1 MSHGAAAVTAPGD
14 RGVPENTGPR
24 GVPDNTPEGAG
35 SLPGA
40 LPTSGLEWACRLL
53 WGGRDDVVVAR
64 RRRRI
69 PAGFRA
75 AEAYLV
81 LPKAANP
88 RLLVPLG
95 APRAAAAA
103 LARNHDA
110 TSRKSRL
117 VKAALGIGVRLR
129 VAQHLLPDRI
139 EIALADGLPAADRG
153 TALLSEHLRDLF
165 GRRDLEMAVIL
176 GPPRLNRKPVLQVL
190 SAEGE
195 VLGYVKAA
203 WNDLTRALVRNEAAV
218 LGRLGDSP
226 RNTFVAPRLLHHGPF
241 GDLELIVASPL
252 PNALRPEQSQVFDPP
267 LPVITEIARLG
278 DVHTAPL
285 ADSDYWRGVSERLEA
300 REGLLPARGRG
311 VPGGKGTDDPLK
323 AVAAHVQA
331 RHGATALRFGTW
343 HGDFTPWNMARLEGG
358 IFVWDWERSGPAPVG
373 LDLLHFL
380 FQSTCRFEGR
390 NPARSVE
397 ICRER
402 TPGLLPLLDV
412 PMGSQDALW
421 SVYRMELL
429 FRYEEA
435 GLAGVLERRS
445 RIHQG
450 ILEMFESEMEA

>member
-1 MSHGAAAVTAPGD
+1 MSHGIAAVAASGA
-14 RGVPENTGPR
+14 RGL
-24 GVPDNTPEGAG
+24 PDNTEGAG

-53 WGGRDDVVVAR
+53 WGGHPEVVVAR
-64 RRRRI
+64 RKRRL
-69 PAGFRA
+69 PAGFRPT
-75 AEAYLV
+75 EAYLV

-110 TSRKSRL
+110 TSRRSRL
-117 VKAALGIGVRLR
+117 VKAALSMGVRLR
-129 VAQHLLPDRI
+129 VAQRLLPDRV
-139 EIALADGLPAADRG
+139 EIALADGLPAAERG
-153 TALLSEHLRDLF
+153 AVLLSEHLRDIF

-176 GPPRLNRKPVLQVL
+176 GPARLNRKPVLQVL
-190 SAEGE
+190 SSQGE

-203 WNDLTRALVRNEAAV
+203 WNDLTRSLVRNEAAV
-218 LGRLGDSP
+218 LGRLDGPP

-241 GDLELIVASPL
+241 GDLELLAASPL
-252 PNALRPEQSQVFDPP
+252 PNAVRPEQSQVFDPP

-278 DVHTAPL
+278 DVHAAPL
-285 ADSDYWRGVSERLEA
+285 AASDYWRGVNERLEA
-300 REGLLPARGRG
+300 REALLPPQA
-311 VPGGKGTDDPLK
+311 DDPLK
-323 AVAAHVQA
+323 AVVANIQA
-331 RHGATALRFGTW
+331 RHGATELRFGTW
-343 HGDFTPWNMARLEGG
+343 HGDFTPWNMARLEDG

-412 PMGSQDALW
+412 PMGSENALW

-450 ILEMFESEMEA
+450 ILEMFESEMEAS

>member
-1 MSHGAAAVTAPGD
+1 MSPGAAAVTAPGD
-14 RGVPENTGPR
+14 RGAPDGTGDR
-24 GVPDNTPEGAG
+24 GAPDNAAG
-35 SLPGA
+35 SLGA

-53 WGGRDDVVVAR
+53 GGGRDDVVVAR
-64 RRRRI
+64 RRRGI
-69 PAGFRA
+69 PAGFRPT
-75 AEAYLV
+75 EAYLV
-81 LPKAANP
+81 LPKATNP

-95 APRAAAAA
+95 APKAAAAA

-110 TSRKSRL
+110 TSRRSRL
-117 VKAALGIGVRLR
+117 VKAALSIGVRLR
-129 VAQHLLPDRI
+129 VAQRLLPDRV
-139 EIALADGLPAADRG
+139 EIALSDRLPASERG
-153 TALLSEHLRDLF
+153 AALLSEHLRDLF
-165 GRRDLEMAVIL
+165 GRRDLAMAVIL

-190 SAEGE
+190 SSEGE

-203 WNDLTRALVRNEAAV
+203 WNDLTRSLVRNEAAV
-218 LGRLGDSP
+218 LGRLNDSP

-278 DVHTAPL
+278 PVHAAPL
-285 ADSDYWRGVSERLEA
+285 ADSDYWLGVEKRLGA
-300 REGLLPARGRG
+300 RAGFLP
-311 VPGGKGTDDPLK
+311 PGTDDPLK
-323 AVAAHVQA
+323 AVVAHVAA
-331 RHGATALRFGTW
+331 RHGDTDLRFGTW
-343 HGDFTPWNMARLEGG
+343 HGDFTPWNMARLEDG

-412 PMGSQDALW
+412 PMGSEDALW

>member
-1 MSHGAAAVTAPGD
+1 MSQLVTAEAEP
-14 RGVPENTGPR
+14 
-24 GVPDNTPEGAG
+24 GVPDDTEGAG
-35 SLPGA
+35 RLPAA
-40 LPTSGLEWACRLL
+40 LPTAGLEWACRLL
-53 WGGRDDVVVAR
+53 WGGRDDVVVTR

-69 PAGFRA
+69 PAGFRPT
-75 AEAYLV
+75 EAYLV
-81 LPKAANP
+81 LPKATNA

-95 APRAAAAA
+95 APRAAATA

-117 VKAALGIGVRLR
+117 VKAALSIGVRLR
-129 VAQHLLPDRI
+129 VAQRLLPARV
-139 EIALADGLPAADRG
+139 EIGLTHGLTPAARSA
-153 TALLSEHLRDLF
+153 ALLSEHLRDLF

-190 SAEGE
+190 SSQGE

-218 LGRLGDSP
+218 LGRLGGEA

-252 PNALRPEQSQVFDPP
+252 PNALRPEQAQVFDPP

-278 DVHTAPL
+278 DVHAAPL
-285 ADSDYWRGVSERLEA
+285 AASDYWRGVEGRLAA
-300 REGLLPARGRG
+300 REGQITG
-311 VPGGKGTDDPLK
+311 DPLR
-323 AVAAHVQA
+323 AVVAHVAA
-331 RHGATALRFGTW
+331 RHGDTELRFGTW
-343 HGDFTPWNMARLEGG
+343 HGDFTPWNMARLEDG
-358 IFVWDWERSGPAPVG
+358 IFVWDWERCGPAPVG

-390 NPARSVE
+390 NPERSVE

-412 PMGSQDALW
+412 PMGSEDALW

-435 GLAGVLERRS
+435 GLAGAIVKKS

-450 ILEMFESEMEA
+450 ILEMFDSEMEA

>member
-1 MSHGAAAVTAPGD
+1 MSNGTTAVAGS
-14 RGVPENTGPR
+14 GHTGHSQ
-24 GVPDNTPEGAG
+24 GAG
-35 SLPGA
+35 SHPGA
-40 LPTSGLEWACRLL
+40 LPTSGLDWACRLL
-53 WGGRDDVVVAR
+53 WGGRPEVVVAR
-64 RRRRI
+64 RRGRI
-69 PAGFRA
+69 PAGFHP
-75 AEAYLV
+75 AESYLV

-88 RLLVPLG
+88 RLLVPLQ

-110 TSRKSRL
+110 TSRRSRL
-117 VKAALGIGVRLR
+117 VKAALGLGVRLR
-129 VAQHLLPDRI
+129 VAQRLLPDRV
-139 EIALADGLPAADRG
+139 EIAVADGLPASGRSAV
-153 TALLSEHLRDLF
+153 LLSDHLRDIF
-165 GRRDLEMAVIL
+165 ARRDLQVAVIL

-190 SAEGE
+190 SADGE

-203 WNDLTRALVRNEAAV
+203 WNDLTRSLVRNEAAV
-218 LGRLGDSP
+218 LGRLNDSP

-241 GDLELIVASPL
+241 GDLELIAASPL
-252 PNALRPEQSQVFDPP
+252 PNTVRPEQSQVFDPP

-278 DVHTAPL
+278 DVHSAPL
-285 ADSDYWRGVSERLEA
+285 AASDYWRGVAQRLEA
-300 REGLLPARGRG
+300 RRTLLP
-311 VPGGKGTDDPLK
+311 PGTPDP
-323 AVAAHVQA
+323 VAAVVDLIER
-331 RHGATALRFGTW
+331 RHGATELRFGTW
-343 HGDFTPWNMARLEGG
+343 HGDFTPWNMARLDDG
-358 IFVWDWERSGPAPVG
+358 IFVWDWERCGPAPVG

-380 FQSTCRFEGR
+380 FQSTTRFEGR
-390 NPARSVE
+390 NPERSVE

-412 PMGSQDALW
+412 PLGSENALW

>member
-1 MSHGAAAVTAPGD
+1 MSPGAAAVAAE
-14 RGVPENTGPR
+14 GV
-24 GVPDNTPEGAG
+24 G

-64 RRRRI
+64 RRRAI
-69 PAGFRA
+69 PAGYRRQ
-75 AEAYLV
+75 ESYLV
-81 LPKAANP
+81 LPKATNP

-110 TSRKSRL
+110 TSRKSRM
-117 VKAALGIGVRLR
+117 VKAALGLGVRLR
-129 VAQHLLPDRI
+129 VAQHVLPDRV
-139 EIALADGLPAADRG
+139 EVAIADRLPAAERPA
-153 TALLSEHLRDLF
+153 ALLSEHLREIF

-190 SAEGE
+190 SAQGE

-203 WNDLTRALVRNEAAV
+203 WNDLTRALVSNEVAV
-218 LGRLGDSP
+218 LRRLDCDP

-241 GDLELIVASPL
+241 GELELIAASPL
-252 PNALRPEQSQVFDPP
+252 PNAVRPEQSQVFDPP

-278 DVHTAPL
+278 AVDTAPL
-285 ADSDYWRGVSERLEA
+285 AASDYWQGVRRRLTA
-300 REGLLPARGRG
+300 RESLLPPGAHDPVAG
-311 VPGGKGTDDPLK
+311 V
-323 AVAAHVQA
+323 VAAIEE
-331 RHGATALRFGTW
+331 RHGATELRFGTW
-343 HGDFTPWNMARLEGG
+343 HGDFTPWNMARLDDGV
-358 IFVWDWERSGPAPVG
+358 FVWDWERSGPAPVG

-402 TPGLLPLLDV
+402 TPGLLPLLDIR
-412 PMGSQDALW
+412 MGSENALW

-450 ILEMFESEMEA
+450 ILELFESEMEAS

>member
-1 MSHGAAAVTAPGD
+1 MSQLVTAEAEP
-14 RGVPENTGPR
+14 
-24 GVPDNTPEGAG
+24 GVPDDTEGAG
-35 SLPGA
+35 RLPGA
-40 LPTSGLEWACRLL
+40 LPSAGLEWACRLL
-53 WGGRDDVVVAR
+53 WGGRDDVVVTR

-69 PAGFRA
+69 PAGFRPT
-75 AEAYLV
+75 EAYLV
-81 LPKAANP
+81 LPKATNA

-95 APRAAAAA
+95 APRAAATA

-117 VKAALGIGVRLR
+117 VKAALSIGVRLR
-129 VAQHLLPDRI
+129 VAQRLLPARV
-139 EIALADGLPAADRG
+139 EIGLAHGLPPAARSA
-153 TALLSEHLRDLF
+153 ALLSEHLRDLF

-190 SAEGE
+190 SSQGE

-218 LGRLGDSP
+218 LGRLGGEA

-252 PNALRPEQSQVFDPP
+252 PNALRPEQAQVFDPP

-278 DVHTAPL
+278 DVHAAPL
-285 ADSDYWRGVSERLEA
+285 AASDYWRGVEERLAA
-300 REGLLPARGRG
+300 REGQITG
-311 VPGGKGTDDPLK
+311 DPLR
-323 AVAAHVQA
+323 AVVAHVAA
-331 RHGATALRFGTW
+331 RHGDTDLRFGTW
-343 HGDFTPWNMARLEGG
+343 HGDFTPWNMARLEDG
-358 IFVWDWERSGPAPVG
+358 IFVWDWERCGPAPVG

-390 NPARSVE
+390 NPERSVE

-412 PMGSQDALW
+412 PMGSEDALW

-435 GLAGVLERRS
+435 GLAGAIVKKS

>member
-1 MSHGAAAVTAPGD
+1 VSQLVTAEAEP
-14 RGVPENTGPR
+14 
-24 GVPDNTPEGAG
+24 GVPDDTEGAG
-35 SLPGA
+35 RLPAA
-40 LPTSGLEWACRLL
+40 LPTAGLEWACRLL
-53 WGGRDDVVVAR
+53 WGGRDDVVVTR

-69 PAGFRA
+69 PAGFRPT
-75 AEAYLV
+75 EAYLV
-81 LPKAANP
+81 LPKATNA

-95 APRAAAAA
+95 APRAAATA

-117 VKAALGIGVRLR
+117 VKAALSIGVRLR
-129 VAQHLLPDRI
+129 VAQRLLPARV
-139 EIALADGLPAADRG
+139 EIGLTHGLTPAARSA
-153 TALLSEHLRDLF
+153 ALLSEHLRDLF

-190 SAEGE
+190 SSQGE

-218 LGRLGDSP
+218 LGRLGGEA

-252 PNALRPEQSQVFDPP
+252 PNALRPEQAQVFDPP

-278 DVHTAPL
+278 DVHAAPL
-285 ADSDYWRGVSERLEA
+285 AASDYWRGVEGRLAA
-300 REGLLPARGRG
+300 REGQITG
-311 VPGGKGTDDPLK
+311 DPLR
-323 AVAAHVQA
+323 AVVAHVAA
-331 RHGATALRFGTW
+331 RHGDTELRFGTW
-343 HGDFTPWNMARLEGG
+343 HGDFTPWNMARLEDG
-358 IFVWDWERSGPAPVG
+358 IFVWDWERCGPAPVG

-390 NPARSVE
+390 NPERSVE

-412 PMGSQDALW
+412 PMGSEDALW

-435 GLAGVLERRS
+435 GLAGAIVKKS

>member
-1 MSHGAAAVTAPGD
+1 MSPGAAVVTTSGGRGAPD
-14 RGVPENTGPR
+14 
-24 GVPDNTPEGAG
+24 DNQGAG

-53 WGGRDDVVVAR
+53 WGGDDHVVVAR

-69 PAGFRA
+69 PAGFRPT
-75 AEAYLV
+75 EAYLV

-95 APRAAAAA
+95 APKAAATA

-129 VAQHLLPDRI
+129 VAQRLLPARV
-139 EIALADGLPAADRG
+139 EIGLAPGLTPAARRA
-153 TALLSEHLRDLF
+153 ALLSEHLRDLF

-176 GPPRLNRKPVLQVL
+176 GPPRLNRKPVIQVL
-190 SAEGE
+190 SSDGE

-203 WNDLTRALVRNEAAV
+203 WNDLTRALVRNEADV
-218 LGRLGDSP
+218 LERLGDAP

-241 GDLELIVASPL
+241 GDLELIAASPL
-252 PNALRPEQSQVFDPP
+252 PNAVRPEQSQVFDPP

-285 ADSDYWRGVSERLEA
+285 AASDYWRGIVERLAA
-300 REGLLPARGRG
+300 REGLLP
-311 VPGGKGTDDPLK
+311 PQTDDPLA
-323 AVAAHVQA
+323 AVVAHVA
-331 RHGATALRFGTW
+331 ERHGATNLRFGTW
-343 HGDFTPWNMARLEGG
+343 HGDFTPWNMARLEDG

-412 PMGSQDALW
+412 PMGSENALW
-421 SVYRMELL
+421 SVYQMELL

-450 ILEMFESEMEA
+450 ILEMFESEMEAC

>member
-1 MSHGAAAVTAPGD
+1 MSSGTTAAVAAS
-14 RGVPENTGPR
+14 
-24 GVPDNTPEGAG
+24 GAG
-35 SLPGA
+35 LSDHSQGAGNLPGA

-53 WGGRDDVVVAR
+53 WGDHPEMVVASR
-64 RRRRI
+64 RRRP
-69 PAGFRA
+69 PAGFRP
-75 AEAYLV
+75 AESYLV

-103 LARNHDA
+103 LSRNHDA
-110 TSRKSRL
+110 TSRRSRL
-117 VKAALGIGVRLR
+117 VKAALGVGVRLR
-129 VAQHLLPDRI
+129 VAQHLLPDRVQVAVA
-139 EIALADGLPAADRG
+139 EGLPAGQRAG
-153 TALLSEHLRDLF
+153 ALLSDHLRDVF

-176 GPPRLNRKPVLQVL
+176 GPPRLNRKPVIQVL
-190 SAEGE
+190 ASDGE

-203 WNDLTRALVRNEAAV
+203 WNDLTRSLVRNEAAV
-218 LGRLGDSP
+218 LGRLGGET

-241 GDLELIVASPL
+241 GGLELLGASPL
-252 PNALRPEQSQVFDPP
+252 PNAVRPDQSQVFDSP

-278 DVHTAPL
+278 DVSTARL
-285 ADSDYWRGVSERLEA
+285 DAADYWVGVRQRLAA
-300 REGLLPARGRG
+300 REGLLP
-311 VPGGKGTDDPLK
+311 PGADDPLK
-323 AVAAHVQA
+323 AVVDHVET
-331 RHGATALRFGTW
+331 RHGATELRFGTW
-343 HGDFTPWNMARLEGG
+343 HGDFTPWNMARLDDG
-358 IFVWDWERSGPAPVG
+358 IFVWDWERCGPAPVG

-412 PMGSQDALW
+412 PLGSEDALW
-421 SVYRMELL
+421 SVYQMELL

-450 ILEMFESEMEA
+450 ILEKFQSEMEAC